1 MDLSPFVLSSLSVL
15 VVQSGVHAALS
26 RRRPWVRIPSGT
38 LSKECG
44 LETPLQTMC
53 STWWWNWQTRS
64 AQNAEPAWHWEF
76 ESPSGHC
83 RWAGAQLAFIRPV
96 GPVRVRDLQSESIAS
111 DVAPG
116 PSSGNSTRP
125 AGVREA

>member
-1 MDLSPFVLSSLSVL
+1 MDLSPFVFSSLSVL

-83 RWAGAQLAFIRPV
+83 RWAGAQLAFIRPA
-96 GPVRVRDLQSESIAS
+96 GPIRARDL
-111 DVAPG
+111 P
-116 PSSGNSTRP
+116 STRCGDGASRNP
-125 AGVREA
+125 SRGNKTNPVGVN